1 MWSFSWLVSFPLT
14 QSPVQ
19 SFALN
24 EWVVAEALGR
34 SALPGGFLTLRGKS
48 QGVPRGIRIGGSG
61 AGRGGAVV
69 LWLAGRAGPPPVV
82 RLCTRNLG
90 TVALRGGAGREGVGP
105 ADRPAPGDTGPRAR
119 PHTPSASGVC
129 VPDGD
134 GRVQGVRLV
143 WAGGSAQCTCRSLT
157 LGGVGRSSLT
167 FEIAILFDQSEVGKQ
182 QGLSCPW
189 VHLRLG

>member
-69 LWLAGRAGPPPVV
+69 LWLAGRAGRPPVV

-105 ADRPAPGDTGPRAR
+105 ADRPAPGDTGPRA
-119 PHTPSASGVC
+119 PTTHALCLGVC

-167 FEIAILFDQSEVGKQ
+167 FEIAILFDPSEVGKQ